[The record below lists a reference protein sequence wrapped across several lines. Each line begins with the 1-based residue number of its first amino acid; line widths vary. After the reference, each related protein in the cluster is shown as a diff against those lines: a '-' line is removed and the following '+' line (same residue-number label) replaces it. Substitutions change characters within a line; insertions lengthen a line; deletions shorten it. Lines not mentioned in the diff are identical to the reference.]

1 MSHLL
6 LLCSII
12 ITFPSG
18 KCPPTDHYFHN
29 NNNNNN
35 TTTKRNFEAAFD
47 DQCSKHVTLLLDLME
62 WKHAGWL
69 ISSLVSQENY
79 SFF

>member
-1 MSHLL
+1 MSQPEDSGTFVPPSFHIQFQK
-6 LLCSII
+6 II
-12 ITFPSG
+12 
-18 KCPPTDHYFHN
+18 